1 MKSRILPTTI
11 ASLVLGTALS
21 NATTV
26 FNDTF
31 DSGTGSWYKASTSG
45 VLSNSSGKLSW
56 TENGNGVP
64 ETIGRSFT
72 SKTLAVG
79 ETIRLTFD
87 FSWTT
92 TNNTNILRTGLYNT
106 TNAITADDWAGTN
119 EIGAW
124 EGYYTFVRDASGS
137 GNIARMDFATSA
149 SNAVAPTNA
158 GTGITD
164 GTNGTNFDILNSVT
178 YQGMFEV
185 TRATATTTTTL
196 FTLSTTSG
204 EITTNHFNVTG
215 TTTTLYNTFNA
226 VVIKTGADRPVSL
239 FDNVQVSV
247 IPEPSAAALG
257 AFGLLALLRR
267 RRN

>member
-11 ASLVLGTALS
+11 ASLFLGTALS

-26 FNDTF
+26 FTDTF
-31 DSGTGSWYKASTSG
+31 DSGTGNWYKASTTG

-56 TENGNGVP
+56 AENGNGVP
-64 ETIGRSFT
+64 EIIGRSFT
-72 SKTLAVG
+72 SQTLAVG

-92 TNNTNILRTGLYNT
+92 TNNTNILRAGLYNT
-106 TNAITADDWAGTN
+106 TNAITADDWAGLN
-119 EIGAW
+119 AIGPW
-124 EGYYTFVRDASGS
+124 EGYYSFVRDSS
-137 GNIARMDFATSA
+137 TSNNVARIDANSLT
-149 SNAVAPTNA
+149 NGTNTAPTNA
-158 GTGITD
+158 GTDIDTVV
-164 GTNGTNFDILNSVT
+164 TNFDILDNVT

-226 VVIKTGADRPVSL
+226 VVIKTGADAPVAL
-239 FDNVQVSV
+239 FDNVQVSF
-247 IPEPSAAALG
+247 IPEPSAAVLG
-257 AFGLLALLRR
+257 AFGVLALLRR